1 MRAYVDSSAYLAV
14 LVNEPQAPE
23 VMRRMGDLQPVSSVL
38 LVLETS
44 RTLVRLAR
52 ERRISAEQLL
62 QATDRL
68 HEDLGRMLF
77 RDVTLDLCLDPA
89 MPAVTT
95 PRSLDLVHLRTAM
108 WFHRQQPLAA
118 YVTLDEVQQRAARE
132 LGLPA

>member
-23 VMRRMGDLQPVSSVL
+23 VMRRLGDLQPVSSVL
-38 LVLETS
+38 MVLETH

-62 QATDRL
+62 QAKDRL
-68 HEDLGRMLF
+68 HEDQGRMLF

-118 YVTLDEVQQRAARE
+118 YVTLDDVQQRAARE